1 MFEEAQRLVKLP
13 TYVFALLDKL
23 KAEERKKGTDLI
35 DLTIG
40 SPNIPPPPE
49 VTEALIDALKDPN
62 NSRYPSFEGNPDF
75 RKAVV
80 DWCRRQ
86 YGIKVDVNDV
96 VELIGSK
103 EGIVHF
109 MFAYLNP
116 GDRVL
121 VPFPA
126 YPAHFRGPLLA
137 GAEVFPLPTVEKN
150 GFIPDLKSIDASI
163 ADKAKMLV
171 LSYPTNPTGA
181 TAPKEFFEEA
191 VAFAKKH
198 QLILLHDFAY
208 AELYFDGRKPIS
220 CLSLPGAGEV
230 CIEFHSL
237 SKTFGMAGWRIGFAV
252 GNPQL
257 VESLRKMKTNL
268 DYGVFPAV
276 TRAAIKALTGK
287 NSYLEEARSI
297 YQKRRDIVV
306 DGLNSLGWK
315 IRKPQGAMYVWFPV
329 PGGFDSL
336 SFVNHLMQTTGVAVS
351 PGTGFGEPGEGYVR
365 ISLVDQDSRLT
376 EAIARMKKAGIR
388 YNG

>member
-1 MFEEAQRLVKLP
+1 MFEEAQKLVKLP

-49 VTEALIDALKDPN
+49 VTKALIEALKDPN

-80 DWCRRQ
+80 EWCQRQ
-86 YGIKVDVNDV
+86 YGIKVDADDV

-137 GAEVFPLPTVEKN
+137 GAEVFSLPTVEKN

-163 ADKAKMLV
+163 ADKAKILV

-257 VESLRKMKTNL
+257 IESLRKMKTNL

-276 TRAAIKALTGK
+276 TQAAIKALTGK
-287 NSYLEEARSI
+287 NSYLEEARRI

-336 SFVNHLMQTTGVAVS
+336 SFVNHLMQTAGIAVS
-351 PGTGFGEPGEGYVR
+351 PGTGFGELGEGYVR